1 MTPDAALD
9 HLAFFVGLRL
19 MGPDAR
25 RRLRIT
31 LLRHKDVAAP
41 AHGPADRLERLDALL
56 DGRRT
61 PETLQDRLDV
71 ALAQRERNAAPFDA
85 CFWLARAAELMGA
98 GFSPQQATQII
109 NEVRERVDGANSADP
124 ITAEQEDMH
133 AG

>member
-41 AHGPADRLERLDALL
+41 AHRPADRLERLDALL

-61 PETLQDRLDV
+61 PEPLQDRPHV
-71 ALAQRERNAAPFDA
+71 ALALRARNA
-85 CFWLARAAELMGA
+85 
-98 GFSPQQATQII
+98 SSQQRRVGK
-109 NEVRERVDGANSADP
+109 ECVRTCISRWSTHP
-124 ITAEQEDMH
+124 
-133 AG
+133 

>member
-1 MTPDAALD
+1 MTRRPPRSTRTDTLFPYPT
-9 HLAFFVGLRL
+9 LSRS
-19 MGPDAR
+19 DAR

-109 NEVRERVDGANSADP
+109 NEVRERVDGANSAARSEEH
-124 ITAEQEDMH
+124 TSE
-133 AG
+133 

>member
-85 CFWLARAAELMGA
+85 CFWLPPAPDLIGG
-98 GFSPQQATQII
+98 GFSPPQATQTI
-109 NEVRERVDGANSADP
+109 NQVLDRVAGAHSADH
-124 ITAEQEDMH
+124 ITADPEAKH
-133 AG
+133 

>member
-9 HLAFFVGLRL
+9 HLAFFVGVRL

-71 ALAQRERNAAPFDA
+71 ALAPRERNAAPFDA
-85 CFWLARAAELMGA
+85 CIWLARAAAPLGA
-98 GFSPQQATQII
+98 GLAPQQHGRGAG
-109 NEVRERVDGANSADP
+109 RERVR
-124 ITAEQEDMH
+124 QYV
-133 AG
+133 

>member
-1 MTPDAALD
+1 
-9 HLAFFVGLRL
+9 

-25 RRLRIT
+25 RRLHVT

-41 AHGPADRLERLDALL
+41 ANGPADRLERLDALL

-85 CFWLARAAELMGA
+85 CFWLARAAELVGA
-98 GFSPQQATQII
+98 GFSPQQATHLI
-109 NEVRERVDGANSADP
+109 NEVRGRVAGAHSAEP
-124 ITAEQEDMH
+124 ITAERADT
-133 AG
+133 ARA

>member
-61 PETLQDRLDV
+61 PETLQDRLDE
-71 ALAQRERNAAPFDA
+71 ALAQRERQDAPLDA
-85 CFWLARAAELMGA
+85 CFWLRRAAETKGA
-98 GFSPQQATQII
+98 GFSAPKATQQN
-109 NEVRERVDGANSADP
+109 NEGSESGDAAWRA
-124 ITAEQEDMH
+124 
-133 AG
+133 

>member
-71 ALAQRERNAAPFDA
+71 ALPHRERNAPPFYSCFCLAPPPQLPCASFSPPPA
-85 CFWLARAAELMGA
+85 THITHA
-98 GFSPQQATQII
+98 GFSL
-109 NEVRERVDGANSADP
+109 VSFSS
-124 ITAEQEDMH
+124 
-133 AG
+133 